1 VVQLKPSKLH
11 TLTQLFQLVFTFHH
25 QETLS
30 RKPKNLKPPL
40 SLQLSPPLK
49 HQLLALLS
57 PKTNQ
62 NNTSTTKR
70 NITTTRNTIITIP
83 ILLVILNHQVIQI
96 ERSII
101 ITKKILKKEMLI
113 KKR

>member
-1 VVQLKPSKLH
+1 MAKKLGKVSKDGTAPELLMIGPVDRVVC
-11 TLTQLFQLVFTFHH
+11 FQVKV
-25 QETLS
+25 
-30 RKPKNLKPPL
+30 RPL
-40 SLQLSPPLK
+40 E
-49 HQLLALLS
+49 
-57 PKTNQ
+57 